1 MSTHPCADRRARA
14 VWSVMAEPTDAA
26 ARLLWLAYGPEAAL
40 DLARGSESA
49 LGVALGEARWHDGA
63 NELQVS
69 SAEVSR
75 ARRSPTEV
83 ARDALARWGPR
94 LGRDAETIVERSAER
109 GIRLLTPGDP
119 EWPAGLDDL
128 RANGPIALW
137 ARGRGLATPHL
148 GTEVSVAVVGAR
160 ASTPYGNEIA
170 FEIGAG
176 LAARGVTVVSGGAFG
191 IDAAAHRGALD
202 SGATVAVLAGGLDR
216 LYPRGN
222 ADLLARVAEHGVL
235 FSEAPLGATP
245 ARWRFLARNRL
256 IAAMSGATVVVEA
269 AWRSGALS
277 TATHADQLSRPVGA
291 VPGSVLSAA
300 SGGCHRLIRDRG
312 ALLITGTDDI
322 LAMLST
328 QGALESTASTGSA
341 ASTGAT
347 GSAAALWDDA
357 ELLSPA
363 DRLVFDG
370 IPPRSAIT
378 QRALALECA
387 VSEQEVRAALARI
400 EVLGLARLS
409 GERVTRT
416 AAR

>member
-1 MSTHPCADRRARA
+1 MSTHLCDDRSARA
-14 VWSVMAEPTDAA
+14 VWSVIAEPTDAA
-26 ARLLWLAYGPEAAL
+26 ARLLWLAYGPAAAL
-40 DLARGSESA
+40 DLARGTEAALSA
-49 LGVALGEARWHDGA
+49 ALGEARWHEA
-63 NELQVS
+63 ASELQVS
-69 SAEVSR
+69 SAEASR

-109 GIRLLTPGDP
+109 GIRLLTPGEP

-128 RANGPIALW
+128 RANAPIALW
-137 ARGRGLATPHL
+137 ARGRGLAAPHL
-148 GTEVSVAVVGAR
+148 GTGVSVAVVGAR

-176 LAARGVTVVSGGAFG
+176 LAARGATVVSGGAFG
-191 IDAAAHRGALD
+191 IDAAAHRGALG

-222 ADLLARVAEHGVL
+222 ADLLTQVSEHGVL
-235 FSEAPLGATP
+235 YSEAPLGATP

-277 TATHADQLSRPVGA
+277 TATHADHLSRPVGA

-300 SGGCHRLIRDRG
+300 SGGCHRLIRERG
-312 ALLITGTDDI
+312 ALLITGADDI
-322 LAMLST
+322 LDMLST
-328 QGALESTASTGSA
+328 QEVPGSTA
-341 ASTGAT
+341 GAGT
-347 GSAAALWDDA
+347 SGSAAALWDDA

-387 VSEQEVRAALARI
+387 VSEEEVRAALARI
-400 EVLGLARLS
+400 EVLGLAKLN
-409 GERVTRT
+409 GERVTR